1 MFGGVWQLREVMSV
15 VEHMHQRE
23 DAYRRKIKVTAP
35 GCLQALP
42 LCAAVWRTELVMIE
56 RNVAQP
62 LRAQECVPLANK
74 QRAAPQELQE
84 EAEIRHRDK
93 RKALVK
99 LQKVRGTGPALSG
112 EGVLATSSVSSRLWS
127 VPLPRPATCLARAV
141 CLLCG
146 SLSAL
151 STTLSA

>member
-1 MFGGVWQLREVMSV
+1 MRAVCHVAQHRPLTSAWADGAQLREVMSV

-35 GCLQALP
+35 GMSAS
-42 LCAAVWRTELVMIE
+42 AAVCVTNR
-56 RNVAQP
+56 VASQNSCY
-62 LRAQECVPLANK
+62 LHTSCQGRECVPAANK

-99 LQKVRGTGPALSG
+99 LQKVRGAGTALCA
-112 EGVLATSSVSSRLWS
+112 EGVLAASLVSCR
-127 VPLPRPATCLARAV
+127 T
-141 CLLCG
+141 
-146 SLSAL
+146 
-151 STTLSA
+151 